1 MDKSNATHIF
11 ESLSSGIRLD
21 IYRLLVKAGPDGLVA
36 GDIAS
41 VLSLP
46 PNNTSFHLKTLTHA
60 GLLSATQEGRF
71 QRYRANMGVMTQLID
86 YLTAECCTGNP
97 DQCADLSLPPRN
109 CCENTVNETTSSETT
124 S

>member
-1 MDKSNATHIF
+1 MDKRAATQIF

-36 GDIAS
+36 GDIATA
-41 VLSLP
+41 LTLP
-46 PNNTSFHLKTLTHA
+46 PNNTSFHLKTLTQA
-60 GLLSATQEGRF
+60 GLLCSMQEGRY
-71 QRYRANMGVMTQLID
+71 QRYRANMQLMNELID

-109 CCENTVNETTSSETT
+109 RCEPTVNGTTP
-124 S
+124 

>member
-1 MDKSNATHIF
+1 MNKSNATHIF

-41 VLSLP
+41 VLALP
-46 PNNTSFHLKTLTHA
+46 ANNTSFHLKTLTQA

-71 QRYRANMGVMTQLID
+71 QRYRANMGVMTELID

-97 DQCADLSLPPRN
+97 DQCADISLPTQH
-109 CCENTVNETTSSETT
+109 CCEPTVNETSP
-124 S
+124 